1 MVFDKGFRLKDSI
14 YDVLKWVCL
23 IALPA
28 LSTFYSVLASIWDL
42 PYATQIPKTITA
54 VALFIGALIG
64 VSHWTIK
71 KASNSEPTSEPI
83 TEESEPK
90 EEAANEES

>member
-1 MVFDKGFRLKDSI
+1 MKLPDKV

-64 VSHWTIK
+64 VSHLTIK
-71 KASNSEPTSEPI
+71 K
-83 TEESEPK
+83 EEGD
-90 EEAANEES
+90 EEK